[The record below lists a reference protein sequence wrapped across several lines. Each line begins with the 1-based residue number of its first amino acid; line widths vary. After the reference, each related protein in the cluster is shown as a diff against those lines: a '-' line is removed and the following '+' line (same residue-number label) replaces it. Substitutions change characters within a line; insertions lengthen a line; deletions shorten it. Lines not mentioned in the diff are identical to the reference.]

1 MPEGTYEPGVTVIQD
16 AESKTGYTA
25 NFVLD
30 VEGTRERTGVP
41 EGAVITGV
49 ELHGS
54 FRLISDPDRVS
65 LAEDSDHSL
74 YDYENGDFVANVHP
88 YQRASGQTGNR
99 GGEWTFEMGLNEQ
112 TGNYEI
118 SVPMVS
124 GGHYYY
130 YVIQYTLNGEADS
143 VQIMIQR
150 IHLDHVVMKRTAIQ
164 KLLISRIVLFMV
176 TGIQKNSL
184 CLLIW
189 IT

>member
-1 MPEGTYEPGVTVIQD
+1 M
-16 AESKTGYTA
+16 
-25 NFVLD
+25 
-30 VEGTRERTGVP
+30 EGTRERTGEP
-41 EGAVITGV
+41 EGAVLTGV

-112 TGNYEI
+112 TGNDEI

-124 GGHYYY
+124 GGHYDY